1 MYSNNTFFLFY
12 LLLFVTSKRKIHLIH
27 PISLLH
33 FHQLVQNPR
42 FTQKLPAPPLPSVR
56 GGLLHLGVRLEPFES
71 EAPVC
76 LPTRHTGWSSNLFE
90 PWSATSSTKRT
101 VRVERAR
108 PVLGKADVAR
118 NYRRTWRGLKKRG
131 KKRGGER
138 GKKDEGGEGTR
149 HVALRQFFLMDGH
162 GLSTLYTRWR
172 CRNRLARSAKII
184 RSSSVKCNKRGANV
198 QRGWVG
204 GEGNCNIKF
213 VGAWN
218 ALKFVSLFEYLI
230 IRGAKKKGKKESNQ
244 REGLFSFSTEK
255 NNSLSRSRV

>member
-12 LLLFVTSKRKIHLIH
+12 LLLFVTSKRKIQLDPSNFIITFSPTCTKSSVYPKITSSSSPLRSRRPPPSRYARAVREWSTGMSPDQTYRLIEQ
-27 PISLLH
+27 PFWTMKRNKFNEADGACRAGPAGAWKSG
-33 FHQLVQNPR
+33 R
-42 FTQKLPAPPLPSVR
+42 RTKL
-56 GGLLHLGVRLEPFES
+56 
-71 EAPVC
+71 
-76 LPTRHTGWSSNLFE
+76 SSN
-90 PWSATSSTKRT
+90 
-101 VRVERAR
+101 
-108 PVLGKADVAR
+108 VAR
-118 NYRRTWRGLKKRG
+118 FKKG
-131 KKRGGER
+131 EEKREGGER
-138 GKKDEGGEGTR
+138 GRKDEGGEGTR

-218 ALKFVSLFEYLI
+218 ALKFVSFEYLI

>member
-1 MYSNNTFFLFY
+1 MKRRKFNRPITSTLSRLGFLLNRDIYIYIIDILYQKTTEITTIWQWRTKKRNVKFY
-12 LLLFVTSKRKIHLIH
+12 LQIRYSSSLPRERYNLIH

-56 GGLLHLGVRLEPFES
+56 GGLLHLGMLEPFES

-118 NYRRTWRGLKKRG
+118 NYRRTWRGLKKERKKERG
-131 KKRGGER
+131 RERKKRRGRGG
-138 GKKDEGGEGTR
+138 DEARRFETILSNGR
-149 HVALRQFFLMDGH
+149 SRFVDALH
-162 GLSTLYTRWR
+162 EVTLPE
-172 CRNRLARSAKII
+172 SFSSI
-184 RSSSVKCNKRGANV
+184 RENNS
-198 QRGWVG
+198 
-204 GEGNCNIKF
+204 
-213 VGAWN
+213 
-218 ALKFVSLFEYLI
+218 FE
-230 IRGAKKKGKKESNQ
+230 Q
-244 REGLFSFSTEK
+244 REM
-255 NNSLSRSRV
+255 